1 MRTSIVRLVSI
12 GAAFAF
18 MLSMLATFSCGQKR
32 DDDSAQLALVAYL
45 VAIGVLRPSAIVR
58 PGGDGVPEG
67 DLAPAPCTE
76 GQLCE
81 LNP

>member
-1 MRTSIVRLVSI
+1 
-12 GAAFAF
+12 
-18 MLSMLATFSCGQKR
+18 MLSMLLSFSCGQKR
-32 DDDSAQLALVAYL
+32 EEDSAQLALVAYL
-45 VAIGVLRPSAIVR
+45 IAIGVLRPSAIVR

-67 DLAPAPCTE
+67 DLAPAPCPD